1 MKFLSLRSGSLA
13 ARLTLML
20 GAIVLAVFAAS
31 GIALDWALRRELVQE
46 KQAELRGKAELVR
59 HLVGEASRSGDSGRL
74 KHALDD
80 MLVGHDDLKLWITA
94 RDGRVVYASS
104 ALPKMVDED
113 RAWSTIV
120 DGRGVPFAAL
130 RFPLNPFGGSS
141 GVYGIVAIDTSA
153 QHRLVAAHRLALASI
168 FALGIALTAVLGA
181 IATRRGLKPLAIL
194 AKEART
200 ISPKHRAHRLT
211 VTALHDELETIAG
224 SFNQTLDRL
233 EAAYRHMEGFNAD
246 VAHELRTPLA
256 TLIQSTHLALA
267 RPRSVAEMR
276 NTLASNLEELEQMS
290 GLVSD
295 MLFLARADRGEGM
308 LEVHPA
314 SLADEA
320 VKVVDFFDA
329 ACEERGITV
338 EIEGDAQV
346 PCVASL
352 VRRAL
357 SNLLSNALRH
367 SPPDT
372 AVRIRIRTT
381 GAYAR
386 LAVENPGAAIAP
398 EALSRMFD
406 RFYVADVA
414 RATRGEGH
422 GLGLAIVRA
431 IAQMHGGDVFASS
444 NDGWTRIGL
453 NLPTA

>member
-1 MKFLSLRSGSLA
+1 MKFLAVRSGSLA
-13 ARLTLML
+13 TRLTLML
-20 GAIVLAVFAAS
+20 GAIVLGVFAAS
-31 GIALDWALRRELVQE
+31 GIALDWALRRELVQQA
-46 KQAELRGKAELVR
+46 QAELRGKAELVR
-59 HLVGEASRSGDSGRL
+59 HLVGEASRSGDSSML

-94 RDGRVVYASS
+94 GDGQVVYAGS
-104 ALPKMVDED
+104 ALPKLVGED
-113 RAWSTIV
+113 GAWSTIA
-120 DGRGVPFAAL
+120 DGGGAPFSTL
-130 RFPLNPFGGSS
+130 RFPLNPFGGLS
-141 GVYGIVAIDTSA
+141 GVYGIVAIDTAA
-153 QHRLVAAHRLALASI
+153 QHRLVAAHRLALALI
-168 FALGIALTAVLGA
+168 FALGIASTAVLGA
-181 IATRRGLKPLAIL
+181 IATRHGLKPLAIL
-194 AKEART
+194 AKEVRT
-200 ISPKHRAHRLT
+200 ISPKSRGHRLT

-233 EAAYRHMEGFNAD
+233 EAAYRQMEGFNAD

-256 TLIQSTHLALA
+256 TLIQGTHLALA
-267 RPRSVAEMR
+267 RPRSIDEMC

-295 MLFLARADRGEGM
+295 MLFLARADRGEGVA
-308 LEVHPA
+308 EARPV

-320 VKVVDFFDA
+320 EKVVEFFDA
-329 ACEERGITV
+329 ACEERGIRV
-338 EIEGDAQV
+338 EVEGDALV
-346 PCVASL
+346 PCVAAL

-367 SPPDT
+367 SPPN
-372 AVRIRIRTT
+372 ALVRIRIRTT
-381 GAYAR
+381 GAYTR
-386 LAVENPGAAIAP
+386 LAVENPGTAIPP
-398 EALSRMFD
+398 EALARMFD

-444 NDGWTRIGL
+444 NDGWTCIGL

>member
-20 GAIVLAVFAAS
+20 GAIALAVFSAS

-59 HLVGEASRSGDSGRL
+59 HLVDEASRSGDSSRL

-80 MLVGHDDLKLWITA
+80 MLVGHDDLKLWIAA

-104 ALPKMVDED
+104 ALPKVVDEGS
-113 RAWSTIV
+113 AWLTIV
-120 DGRGVPFAAL
+120 DRRGAPFAAL
-130 RFPLNPFGGSS
+130 RFPLNSFDGLG
-141 GVYGIVAIDTSA
+141 GVYGIVAIDTSD
-153 QHRLVAAHRLALASI
+153 QHRLVAAHRLALALI

-181 IATRRGLKPLAIL
+181 IATRRGLKPLGTL
-194 AKEART
+194 AQEART
-200 ISPKHRAHRLT
+200 ISPKDRAHRLT
-211 VTALHDELETIAG
+211 VTPLHDELETIAG

-233 EAAYRHMEGFNAD
+233 EAAYRQMEGFNAD

-256 TLIQSTHLALA
+256 TLIQATHLALA
-267 RPRSVAEMR
+267 RPRSVDEMR

-295 MLFLARADRGEGM
+295 MLFLARADRGEGVA
-308 LEVHPA
+308 EARPV

-320 VKVVDFFDA
+320 GKVVEFFDA
-329 ACEERGITV
+329 ACEEEGIRV
-338 EIEGDAQV
+338 EVDGDALV

-367 SPPDT
+367 SPPNT
-372 AVRIRIRTT
+372 VVRIRIRTT
-381 GAYAR
+381 GAFTR
-386 LAVENPGAAIAP
+386 LAVENPGTAIPP
-398 EALSRMFD
+398 ESLARMFD

-444 NDGWTRIGL
+444 NDRWTCIGL
-453 NLPTA
+453 NLPSA